1 VLLSRELANPNT
13 RCLGKLRELD
23 KKDSY
28 QFNSGKG
35 GGVPDLFYFSA
46 IFKP

>member
-28 QFNSGKG
+28 QFNTGKD
-35 GGVPDLFYFSA
+35 GGVPDLSYFSA